1 MRETGEARKVRGDP
15 GGKAR
20 GKRPYL
26 VHVRIAASG
35 RVTGTYLGRGV
46 RARDSM
52 QDRAGL
58 SLPLTPRRPT
68 MTLHPS
74 MDKAVMVG
82 GVGGSH

>member
-1 MRETGEARKVRGDP
+1 MRETGETRKVREDL

-26 VHVRIAASG
+26 VHVCIAAGG

-52 QDRAGL
+52 QDRTGL
-58 SLPLTPRRPT
+58 TLPLTPRRPA
-68 MTLHPS
+68 MTLRPS
-74 MDKAVMVG
+74 MDKAVIVR